1 MSAPSFREGSF
12 SADPK
17 NVQELT
23 AYIESAL
30 NEMQGKYQEVF
41 GQVTNRIDEM
51 GSKIDELE
59 KDIAALMTQAG
70 VDDAPRF

>member
-1 MSAPSFREGSF
+1 LAR
-12 SADPK
+12 
-17 NVQELT
+17 
-23 AYIESAL
+23 AL
-30 NEMQGKYQEVF
+30 
-41 GQVTNRIDEM
+41 DEM